1 MKLSLST
8 HLLVYGELD
17 SAGMQAIADAG
28 CQESEVWLAEPHVRW
43 RSASAMTELRKKLED
58 SGSKPGT
65 VHLPFYPSVGGLL
78 DHGEKWSV
86 IDPDSKR
93 RQIALDGMAEGFQA
107 AATLG
112 ARAGV
117 LHLGWP
123 GDLWTTEHLHWA
135 EAAVYQLLPVA
146 KECGVQLLLENII
159 STGTRAKKLVR
170 LLDKVDP
177 DGQAGVCLDL
187 GHAHVEGNILEEL
200 ADALPRLSHLHVHD
214 NDGCKDQ
221 HSAPGQGTIPWRSL
235 LQKLQDISYQ
245 GSGAL
250 ELRDFSKGA
259 ISPAEVIQKEMGHVR
274 KFHQHWASRDLL
286 TPSIKI

>member
-159 STGTRAKKLVR
+159 SSGTRCAELVKL
-170 LLDKVDP
+170 LNEVDP
-177 DGQAGVCLDL
+177 ASEAGICLDL
-187 GHAHVEGNILEEL
+187 GHAHVLGGVVEEL
-200 ADALPRLSHLHVHD
+200 EAALPRLAHLHVHD
-214 NDGCKDQ
+214 NDGQEDS
-221 HSAPGQGTIPWRSL
+221 HLAPGRGTIPWRDVL
-235 LQKLQDISYQ
+235 TRLQSSGYT
-245 GSGAL
+245 GRGAL
-250 ELRDFSKGA
+250 ELRDFSKGQDA
-259 ISPAEVIQKEMGHVR
+259 PAELVRAEVDAALDFQK
-274 KFHQHWASRDLL
+274 HWQGEGLL
-286 TPSIKI
+286 A

>member
-17 SAGMQAIADAG
+17 SVGRRAIAEAG
-28 CQESEVWLAEPHVRW
+28 CSESEVWLAEPHVRW
-43 RSASAMTELRKKLED
+43 RSAFAMTELRKKLED
-58 SGSKPGT
+58 SGSRPGT
-65 VHLPFYPSVGGLL
+65 VHLPFYPSVSGLL
-78 DHGEKWSV
+78 DRGEKWSV
-86 IDPDSKR
+86 IDPDSNR
-93 RQIALDGMAEGFQA
+93 RKIALDGMAEGFHA

-123 GDLWTTEHLHWA
+123 GDAWGKAQLHWA
-135 EAAVYQLLPVA
+135 EEAVDKLLPIA
-146 KECGVQLLLENII
+146 KKCGVQLLLENII
-159 STGTRAKKLVR
+159 SDGTRAKNLVR

-177 DGQAGVCLDL
+177 DGHAGICLDL

-200 ADALPRLSHLHVHD
+200 SDSLPRLAHLHVHD
-214 NDGCKDQ
+214 NDGCHDQ
-221 HSAPGQGTIPWRSL
+221 HAAPGQGTIPWREL
-235 LQKLQDISYQ
+235 LQQLNSISYQ

-259 ISPAEVIQKEMGHVR
+259 LSPAEVIQKEMGHVR
-274 KFHQHWASRDLL
+274 QFHRHWANENLL
-286 TPSIKI
+286 TPSIDE